1 MTDVFVLMMFPWSHG
16 EGKMRTANE
25 RIQTASPAD
34 AGKSW
39 RLCAFG

>member
-1 MTDVFVLMMFPWSHG
+1 MLKEKW
-16 EGKMRTANE
+16 RAANE

-39 RLCAFG
+39 RFCAFG